1 MFVLGF
7 LCYFLELLVDENQ
20 MTFEKLEEFILIYSK
35 LLHDGMVPDIIA
47 EVETF
52 VVPLNI
58 LKIVSLQ
65 LLHKS
70 QHEML
75 DIYTEMLST
84 INLQLIDDLVFKQLL
99 RKILHF
105 LLIRI
110 ESWSSYVNQHKKRVS
125 KFAGGAKYKYFH
137 I

>member
-1 MFVLGF
+1 M
-7 LCYFLELLVDENQ
+7 N
-20 MTFEKLEEFILIYSK
+20 FEKLEEFILLYSK
-35 LLHDGMVPDIIA
+35 LLHDGMVPDIIT

-52 VVPLNI
+52 VVPPNI
-58 LKIVSLQ
+58 FKIVNLQ

-70 QHEML
+70 NYEIL
-75 DIYTEMLST
+75 DIYNEMLST

-99 RKILHF
+99 RKILQF

-110 ESWSSYVNQHKKRVS
+110 ESLSSDVNQHKK
-125 KFAGGAKYKYFH
+125 FAGSAKYKYFQ